1 VTKRVLVV
9 DDVAEMRTLIR
20 RVLTADG
27 YQVDVAATLA
37 EARSLDP
44 AGYSAV
50 LVDAHLGSEHGI
62 DLIEEL
68 RSADPAAARRCLVI
82 TGGPADA
89 GPAGLAFL
97 AKPFRAADLLDAVH
111 TLPQPAPRQPD
122 PSSSGPPGPG
132 PASPEPE
139 PPEPAPP
146 EPAPPEPAPAE
157 LRPPRSA
164 QPPAVPGAGP
174 PPGSSRDVQP
184 PSPAQIR
191 HLLALTRRLRAR
203 ERRELVGFLHD
214 GPIQELTA
222 GTLEAGMMRRSAPA
236 GPVPRLDAVLRQLD
250 AAAGAL
256 RWLVDGDWPFMQP
269 EARLASAL
277 RQRSA
282 WLLAGSLTT
291 DIDASVAE
299 LAASDVPAVVDV
311 AELMLLGML
320 PEHCPVR
327 AHLAVRG
334 QPRLIELELALTPPR
349 AAGQPMGDPAP
360 AQAAVRDLAEALG
373 SEAHTD
379 CQAECWRARIA
390 LRGWGE

>member
-20 RVLTADG
+20 RVLSADG

-44 AGYSAV
+44 GGYSAV
-50 LVDAHLGSEHGI
+50 LVDAHLGAEHGI

-111 TLPQPAPRQPD
+111 TLPQPAPPQPD

-132 PASPEPE
+132 PASPEPA

-157 LRPPRSA
+157 LPPPRSA

-174 PPGSSRDVQP
+174 PPGSSRDAQP

-291 DIDASVAE
+291 DIDASCAE

-390 LRGWGE
+390 LRGWRE

>member
-20 RVLTADG
+20 RVLSADG

-44 AGYSAV
+44 AGYSAI
-50 LVDAHLGSEHGI
+50 LVDAHLGSEDGI

-97 AKPFRAADLLDAVH
+97 AKPFRAADLLHAVH
-111 TLPQPAPRQPD
+111 TLPQPAPPQPD

-132 PASPEPE
+132 PASPEP
-139 PPEPAPP
+139 APP
-146 EPAPPEPAPAE
+146 EPAPRE
-157 LRPPRSA
+157 LRPPR
-164 QPPAVPGAGP
+164 PAP
-174 PPGSSRDVQP
+174 PPGVPGTGRQPGPPRDPQP
-184 PSPAQIR
+184 LSPDQVR
-191 HLLALTRRLRAR
+191 HLLTLTRRLRAR

-222 GTLEAGMMRRSAPA
+222 GTLEAGLMRRSAPP

-269 EARLASAL
+269 EVRLASAL

-291 DIDASVAE
+291 DIDASCAE

-327 AHLAVRG
+327 AHLGVRG
-334 QPRLIELELALTPPR
+334 QRPLIELELTLIPAG
-349 AAGQPMGDPAP
+349 AAGQPMGDPAL
-360 AQAAVRDLAEALG
+360 AQAAVSDLAEALG
-373 SEAHTD
+373 SEARTD
-379 CQAECWRARIA
+379 CQAECWRAWIA
-390 LRGWGE
+390 WRGWGE

>member
-20 RVLTADG
+20 RVLSADG

-111 TLPQPAPRQPD
+111 TLPQPAPPQPAPPQPD

-132 PASPEPE
+132 PAA
-139 PPEPAPP
+139 PEPAPP
-146 EPAPPEPAPAE
+146 E

-164 QPPAVPGAGP
+164 QLPAVPGAGP
-174 PPGSSRDVQP
+174 RPESSPDRQP
-184 PSPAQIR
+184 PTPAQIR

-222 GTLEAGMMRRSAPA
+222 GALEAGMMRKSAPA

-269 EARLASAL
+269 DVRLASAL
-277 RQRSA
+277 RQRCA

-291 DIDASVAE
+291 DIDASCAE

-334 QPRLIELELALTPPR
+334 QPQLIELELALTPPR
-349 AAGQPMGDPAP
+349 AAGQPIGDPAP
-360 AQAAVRDLAEALG
+360 AQAALSDLAEALG

>member
-20 RVLTADG
+20 RVLSADG

-111 TLPQPAPRQPD
+111 TLPQPAPPQPAPPQPD
-122 PSSSGPPGPG
+122 PSSSGPPGPE
-132 PASPEPE
+132 PA

-174 PPGSSRDVQP
+174 QPGSSRDAQP

-191 HLLALTRRLRAR
+191 QLLALTRRLRAR

-291 DIDASVAE
+291 DIDASCAE